1 VRWRWRYIATGAE
14 MKSMSKKLRQTKTPY
29 AVTAL
34 ADITDRSLHLA
45 AA

>member
-1 VRWRWRYIATGAE
+1 
-14 MKSMSKKLRQTKTPY
+14 MKSMSKKLKQTIPY